1 MLHVMDEAGGCLLT
15 LEEFSDVALVAHN
28 VFYAF
33 AGVHDRS
40 HAANAGE
47 LKQGIGYP
55 GHSSPG
61 QPVQGLQEEVQPRQ
75 LQELDHPGIIAV
87 LQPLPQPGVVDH

>member
-33 AGVHDRS
+33 VGVHDRS

-47 LKQGIGYP
+47 LKQGI
-55 GHSSPG
+55 
-61 QPVQGLQEEVQPRQ
+61 
-75 LQELDHPGIIAV
+75 
-87 LQPLPQPGVVDH
+87 